1 MRAALWDRF
10 HLRGHG
16 LDQEVLTLSGGNQQ
30 KVVLAKFLAIAPRVL
45 LLDEPTRGVDVSTKS
60 QIYRLIRDQA
70 EAGCAV
76 LVVSSELPEIMGL
89 CDRIVVLHEGRVSG
103 RFERGAATEEQLLH
117 VCYGRSA

>member
-1 MRAALWDRF
+1 
-10 HLRGHG
+10 
-16 LDQEVLTLSGGNQQ
+16 
-30 KVVLAKFLAIAPRVL
+30 VL

-70 EAGCAV
+70 SAGCGV
-76 LVVSSELPEIMGL
+76 LVVSSELPELMGV

-103 RFERGAATEEQLLH
+103 RFARGEATEEELLH